1 MEGILSSQ
9 WKCARIPS
17 AKQAAPFPYI
27 QMISQSWRCLECTRA
42 QALRDVGWSPMA
54 LSSGSLWQ
62 EIPKSCDSVAQPDHK
77 PRLCTGTGCPGKH
90 FAHYTGRWR
99 RANRAE
105 CQHAAWAHITGTA
118 HTAGTAA
125 PSQPFHCQ
133 QVLQLHALSQ
143 RGHRLHPLQ
152 VLTIRSSTICCVV
165 QLSVVHLQ
173 HPSFSL
179 QIPASL
185 PVMLPAPTPA
195 QRSPRTD
202 NHPDKHGPTE
212 ERCPNFQPLWMRTFP
227 FCGKLNFKV

>member
-1 MEGILSSQ
+1 
-9 WKCARIPS
+9 
-17 AKQAAPFPYI
+17 
-27 QMISQSWRCLECTRA
+27 MISQSWRCLECTRA
-42 QALRDVGWSPMA
+42 QTLRDVGWSPMA

-143 RGHRLHPLQ
+143 KGTSPPPLAGLNHQKLHDLLRCAAQCGAPPASQFLIADPS
-152 VLTIRSSTICCVV
+152 VAPCDAPST
-165 QLSVVHLQ
+165 
-173 HPSFSL
+173 HPST
-179 QIPASL
+179 AL
-185 PVMLPAPTPA
+185 PQDRQPSGQARPYRGTLPQFPAPLDEDI
-195 QRSPRTD
+195 SVLWE
-202 NHPDKHGPTE
+202 TE
-212 ERCPNFQPLWMRTFP
+212 F
-227 FCGKLNFKV
+227 